1 MATFNSGDVVTALQ
15 LVENLGDLINS
26 ASSKSLVEYTK
37 PTRVEPLC
45 IVDSR
50 AAMLPYIDTVMN
62 TALNNFAAYYLQAV
76 SLSVNVGSVNVI
88 RLLDKLNPNR
98 GPKSALGGVNWS
110 SVMEEQKITL
120 SIESESPYTQEDLK
134 EFSDRMGE
142 GTGYTSVD
150 SRSNSQVGA
159 LSADLNLS
167 VGKLIEVNIESEGRR
182 ASFPIQVRLISMIMR
197 PDILTDTMT
206 MKTKADS
213 IKETWHAIRSGQREF
228 IKDIVLADDL
238 IKRHRK
244 NLKGDKTGLYRDAI
258 NRKRNNRVA
267 GFITANPSVAT
278 SSSIFI
284 ITEET
289 KQELEGKMR
298 GRLSKFRDREKLL
311 EETLG
316 MIFYVVDADAEMV
329 TIYNQS
335 IDKGSVVSVR
345 EIQRMDKNGK
355 GPDIVEILNALN
367 SGNTPKF

>member
-50 AAMLPYIDTVMN
+50 AAMLPYIDSIMH
-62 TALNNFAAYYLQAV
+62 TALNNFTAYYLQAV

-98 GPKSALGGVNWS
+98 GPKSALGGINWS
-110 SVMEEQKITL
+110 SVLEEQKITL
-120 SIESESPYTQEDLK
+120 SIEEESPYTQEDLDA
-134 EFSDRMGE
+134 FTNRASD
-142 GTGYTSVD
+142 TGATVGD
-150 SRSNSQVGA
+150 ARGNSQVGA

-167 VGKLIEVNIESEGRR
+167 VGKLIEVNIESGDKR
-182 ASFPIQVRLISMIMR
+182 ASFPIQVRLITMIMR

-206 MKTKADS
+206 MKTKVDS
-213 IKETWHAIRSGQREF
+213 IKETWHAVRSGQREF

-244 NLKGDKTGLYRDAI
+244 NLKNDKTGLYSDAI
-258 NRKRNNRVA
+258 KRKRTNRVM
-267 GFITANPSVAT
+267 GFLTANPSVAT

-289 KQELEGKMR
+289 RMELEGKMR
-298 GRLSKFRDREKLL
+298 GRLNKFKDRERLL

-316 MIFYVVDADAEMV
+316 MIFYVVDPDAEMITV
-329 TIYNQS
+329 YNQS
-335 IDKGSVVSVR
+335 IDKGSELSVR
-345 EIQRMDKNGK
+345 EIQRMGKGGK

-367 SGNTPKF
+367 SGNAPRF